1 MEKKTIFAELIETE
15 RALIE
20 NCFSDR
26 KIRAELEKYGYS
38 EEVFNEGK
46 DLLSKAVGLIGDL
59 QQEYGE
65 EYEETKEI
73 HREISKANESFRKIR
88 NIVRIALKNKPA
100 LMHYLGL
107 NDKISYNMHEW
118 VRQAQVFY
126 SSLLAN
132 YEVVKEL
139 RRFHFRED
147 KIEAQKTF
155 IDKIEE
161 MKKGY
166 DHELEN
172 GRSKTIERDEMIEE
186 LKEWTED
193 LKDVARVAFE
203 NDMKSLNK
211 IGVKPQ

>member
-1 MEKKTIFAELIETE
+1 MENKHIFAELIETE

-26 KIRAELEKYGYS
+26 KIRLELEKYGYS
-38 EEVFNEGK
+38 EKVFNEGRV
-46 DLLSKAVGLIGDL
+46 LLSKAVDLIGNL
-59 QQEYGE
+59 QQEYGD

-73 HREISKANESFRKIR
+73 HREIAIANESFRKIR

-100 LMHYLGL
+100 LIHYLGL
-107 NDKISYNMHEW
+107 NDKISLNMHEW

-126 SSLLAN
+126 SSLIAN

-139 RRFHFRED
+139 RRFHFSED
-147 KIEAQKTF
+147 KIEAQKIF
-155 IDKIEE
+155 IEKIEK
-161 MKKGY
+161 MKQQY

-172 GRSKTIERDEMIEE
+172 GKSKTQQRDEMIEE

-203 NDMKSLNK
+203 NDQKTLND
-211 IGVKPQ
+211 IGVKM